1 MALYE
6 SVIIGRQDLTTSQ
19 FETIVNEFISVIESL
34 KGKIQKKESW
44 GLRNLA
50 YKINKNR
57 KGHYMLLNID
67 GPADAIVEYERLM
80 RLHEDIIRFLTMR
93 IKSVDEKPSPLMSN
107 KNDRQKNVSADD
119 ISEST
124 ENLKRNIIMT
134 QFNIKREALRK
145 PNQKRKK
152 SCPFSAPNTPEIDYK
167 DLKVLTRYVS
177 ERGKIIP
184 SRISAVSAKRQRELS
199 KAIKRAR
206 FLALMPYVVG

>member
-19 FETIVNEFISVIESL
+19 FEAIVNEFISVIESL
-34 KGKIQKKESW
+34 KGTIQKKESW

-119 ISEST
+119 ISEPT
-124 ENLKRNIIMT
+124 E
-134 QFNIKREALRK
+134 
-145 PNQKRKK
+145 
-152 SCPFSAPNTPEIDYK
+152 S
-167 DLKVLTRYVS
+167 
-177 ERGKIIP
+177 
-184 SRISAVSAKRQRELS
+184 
-199 KAIKRAR
+199 
-206 FLALMPYVVG
+206 

>member
-34 KGKIQKKESW
+34 KGTIQKKESW

-67 GPADAIVEYERLM
+67 APADAIVEYERLM

-93 IKSVDEKPSPLMSN
+93 IKSVNEKPSPLMSN

-119 ISEST
+119 ISEPT
-124 ENLKRNIIMT
+124 E
-134 QFNIKREALRK
+134 
-145 PNQKRKK
+145 
-152 SCPFSAPNTPEIDYK
+152 S
-167 DLKVLTRYVS
+167 
-177 ERGKIIP
+177 
-184 SRISAVSAKRQRELS
+184 
-199 KAIKRAR
+199 
-206 FLALMPYVVG
+206 

>member
-6 SVIIGRQDLTTSQ
+6 SVIIGRQDLTPSQ

-34 KGKIQKKESW
+34 KGTIQKQESW

-119 ISEST
+119 ISEPT
-124 ENLKRNIIMT
+124 E
-134 QFNIKREALRK
+134 A
-145 PNQKRKK
+145 
-152 SCPFSAPNTPEIDYK
+152 
-167 DLKVLTRYVS
+167 
-177 ERGKIIP
+177 
-184 SRISAVSAKRQRELS
+184 
-199 KAIKRAR
+199 
-206 FLALMPYVVG
+206 

>member
-6 SVIIGRQDLTTSQ
+6 SVIIGRQDLTPSQ

-34 KGKIQKKESW
+34 KGTIQKQESW

-93 IKSVDEKPSPLMSN
+93 IKSVDEKPSPLMNN
-107 KNDRQKNVSADD
+107 KNDRQKNLSTDDTSVS
-119 ISEST
+119 
-124 ENLKRNIIMT
+124 K
-134 QFNIKREALRK
+134 EA
-145 PNQKRKK
+145 
-152 SCPFSAPNTPEIDYK
+152 
-167 DLKVLTRYVS
+167 
-177 ERGKIIP
+177 
-184 SRISAVSAKRQRELS
+184 
-199 KAIKRAR
+199 
-206 FLALMPYVVG
+206 

>member
-6 SVIIGRQDLTTSQ
+6 SVIIGRQDLTPSQ

-34 KGKIQKKESW
+34 KGTIQKQESW

-93 IKSVDEKPSPLMSN
+93 IKSVNEKPSSLMSN
-107 KNDRQKNVSADD
+107 KNDRQKKLSADD
-119 ISEST
+119 TSVS
-124 ENLKRNIIMT
+124 K
-134 QFNIKREALRK
+134 EA
-145 PNQKRKK
+145 
-152 SCPFSAPNTPEIDYK
+152 
-167 DLKVLTRYVS
+167 
-177 ERGKIIP
+177 
-184 SRISAVSAKRQRELS
+184 
-199 KAIKRAR
+199 
-206 FLALMPYVVG
+206 